1 MKKLAEAWLVVT
13 RNDFTRH
20 ARVWK
25 YPKVN
30 GEFHSSGK
38 MFLLCNSDVM
48 SSKEHELHSVSF
60 KSAKITTSSQPF
72 VLRPSVHF
80 FASFLLLSPEHRTS
94 RPEPVAPLY
103 WPSNK

>member
-25 YPKVN
+25 YPKATSLVN

-38 MFLLCNSDVM
+38 MFLLCNSDVIV
-48 SSKEHELHSVSF
+48 KQR
-60 KSAKITTSSQPF
+60 A
-72 VLRPSVHF
+72 
-80 FASFLLLSPEHRTS
+80 
-94 RPEPVAPLY
+94 
-103 WPSNK
+103 